1 VALAKSVLTAAL
13 SAGVLTLGACQA
25 PADDLASDY
34 REGIGQNY
42 ISGDGAYVFLE
53 PESRG
58 EEITF
63 TGDLDIGGGWASKE
77 YLGQPILVNFWYA
90 GCPPCRLEA
99 ADLQALNE
107 QFAPEGVVLIG
118 VNILDQRPTALTF
131 ADEFGITYPSILDA
145 ESGLARLAF
154 AGDITPN
161 AVPTTLVLDRD
172 HRIAARVSGLISDV
186 DLLTRMIDDVVN
198 EGEPSGAE
206 SGQ

>member
-1 VALAKSVLTAAL
+1 MALAKRVAAGAVV
-13 SAGVLTLGACQA
+13 AGVVALGACQA
-25 PADDLASDY
+25 PADDLATDY

-42 ISGDGAYVFLE
+42 VSGDGAYVFLE

-58 EEITF
+58 EAIDF
-63 TGDLDIGGGWASKE
+63 SGDLDIGGGWASKE
-77 YLGQPILVNFWYA
+77 YRGQPILVNFWYA

-107 QFAPEGVVLIG
+107 EFSPQGVVFIG

-145 ESGLARLAF
+145 QSGLSRLAF

-186 DLLTRMIDDVVN
+186 DLLTRMLDDVVN
-198 EGEPSGAE
+198 EGTASTAE
-206 SGQ
+206 SGK